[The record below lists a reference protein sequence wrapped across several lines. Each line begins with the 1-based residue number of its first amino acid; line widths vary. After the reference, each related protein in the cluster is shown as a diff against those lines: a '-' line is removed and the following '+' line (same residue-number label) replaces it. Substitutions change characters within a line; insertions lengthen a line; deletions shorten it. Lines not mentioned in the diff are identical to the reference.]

1 MKCRKRER
9 RRRKE
14 FISQLDGEGEKEDRE
29 MGEE

>member
-1 MKCRKRER
+1 MKCRKRE